1 MTLIFS
7 GNNYK
12 YELEGVMKLFIP
24 ATLFTHVFSDSIDT
38 EDDYVFAQKKDNADN
53 VCLSVKV
60 RYDGK
65 TCEKEEF
72 VHFESD
78 MELSLSRLL
87 FKAMSEITGIVPKW
101 GVITGIRP
109 VKRVN
114 DMLSE
119 GMNKAEIFKAME
131 SRYLCSEEKCD
142 IAYKTAI
149 TQKPVLDELEK
160 DSFSL
165 YVSVPFCPTRCSYC
179 SFVSQSIEG
188 CMKLIPEYVNKLCEE
203 IVYTAKI
210 TEKLGLKLDTVYF
223 GGGTPSLLSPADA
236 ARLIAA
242 AAPAPGAEITLEA
255 NPETVTEQTL
265 CGFREAGVNRI
276 SFGVQSA
283 RDSQLK
289 TLGRPHTAKQA
300 RAAFAAARR
309 AGFENISGDIMLAL
323 PHYTQAEFDETLELI
338 EEGGATHI
346 SAYLLKIEPDS
357 AFGRTP
363 PEGLPTSDEAADFY
377 LYAVEQLEHHGYLQ
391 YEISNFARPGYEGK
405 HNLIYWDC
413 GDYLGIGP
421 AAHSCMGG
429 KRFYYPADTEAFLR
443 DEAAPVMVGGCGA
456 EDYLFLQLRLR
467 KGLNLD

>member
-1 MTLIFS
+1 MT
-7 GNNYK
+7 
-12 YELEGVMKLFIP
+12 E
-24 ATLFTHVFSDSIDT
+24 A
-38 EDDYVFAQKKDNADN
+38 
-53 VCLSVKV
+53 
-60 RYDGK
+60 
-65 TCEKEEF
+65 
-72 VHFESD
+72 
-78 MELSLSRLL
+78 SLR
-87 FKAMSEITGIVPKW
+87 A
-101 GVITGIRP
+101 
-109 VKRVN
+109 
-114 DMLSE
+114 
-119 GMNKAEIFKAME
+119 
-131 SRYLCSEEKCD
+131 
-142 IAYKTAI
+142 
-149 TQKPVLDELEK
+149 
-160 DSFSL
+160 
-165 YVSVPFCPTRCSYC
+165 
-179 SFVSQSIEG
+179 
-188 CMKLIPEYVNKLCEE
+188 
-203 IVYTAKI
+203 
-210 TEKLGLKLDTVYF
+210 
-223 GGGTPSLLSPADA
+223 
-236 ARLIAA
+236 
-242 AAPAPGAEITLEA
+242 
-255 NPETVTEQTL
+255 
-265 CGFREAGVNRI
+265 FRAAGVNRI

-429 KRFYYPADTEAFLR
+429 KRFYYPVDTEAFLR
-443 DEAAPVMVGGCGA
+443 DEAAPVMDGGCGA
-456 EDYLFLQLRLR
+456 EDYLILQLRLR
-467 KGLNLD
+467 KGLNLDEYKKRYGRELSTAQRAFVQNCVKSGYASFDGRTLALTPAGLIVQNSILAELL